1 MRSASLDLTFFAY
14 HSLDVFAFLLSVIY
28 VVWRLVKWFWI
39 EIFLRRIRG
48 KIERQDDDVKKNR

>member
-1 MRSASLDLTFFAY
+1 MRSAGLDLTFFAY

-39 EIFLRRIRG
+39 EIFSRRIRV